1 MTFYS
6 IRDFRNSSKRVWE
19 TLDTRQDVLITNNG
33 KPKAIMLPVSEDD
46 FEDVMSMLIQ
56 VRALR
61 AVYNLQAASVV
72 AGLDGMSMDDIDA
85 EIAAVRAERHQ

>member
-61 AVYNLQAASVV
+61 AVHNLQAASVV

-85 EIAAVRAERHQ
+85 GRLRL